1 MLAFVLTHLWQ
12 STLVLLAAW
21 VLARVCRRNSAAVR
35 YWIWLVASAKFLV
48 PFTLLQQ
55 LGDRL
60 GRGLPEPLPVDVTL
74 FEGASAVF
82 VPSLPRGIAAPDLM
96 LSQLMTVATAI
107 WVLGTTVV
115 CARWFLQWW
124 SIRSRVIVAPEAS
137 TNLPVPVRIV
147 ASDLPT
153 GVFGIVRPVVIL
165 PVQLM
170 QSLTPAQLSAV
181 LAHELCHIRRHDNL
195 TAAIHQCVQALFWF
209 YPPVWRI
216 GANLLREREAA
227 CDEEVVDE
235 GHERSV
241 YAESILNACRLD
253 VMARLPAVAASAGG
267 DLQQRLSSI
276 LSEEHAEP
284 ITQERFTLL
293 FTAATLVC
301 FAPLAAGI
309 GVGAFREASDMGP
322 VTFDAIT
329 LKQPEPAWWHSTH
342 FEPESG
348 RLVLENFSIL
358 QLIKSAYPY
367 AIVNDQTAGLDRARY
382 DIEVLWRTEGGTSE
396 RHLYRALLKQ
406 IIQSNS
412 NLEVHVRDL
421 HRSGRES
428 AAQGP

>member
-1 MLAFVLTHLWQ
+1 V
-12 STLVLLAAW
+12 S
-21 VLARVCRRNSAAVR
+21 
-35 YWIWLVASAKFLV
+35 
-48 PFTLLQQ
+48 
-55 LGDRL
+55 
-60 GRGLPEPLPVDVTL
+60 
-74 FEGASAVF
+74 
-82 VPSLPRGIAAPDLM
+82 
-96 LSQLMTVATAI
+96 
-107 WVLGTTVV
+107 
-115 CARWFLQWW
+115 
-124 SIRSRVIVAPEAS
+124 VAPEVSIDLA
-137 TNLPVPVRIV
+137 VPVRIV

-165 PVQLM
+165 PRQLM

-181 LAHELCHIRRHDNL
+181 LAHELCHIRRQDNL

-227 CDEEVVDE
+227 CDEEVVAE

-276 LSEEHAEP
+276 LSEEHAVP

-293 FTAATLVC
+293 FATASLVC
-301 FAPLAAGI
+301 LAPLAAGI
-309 GVGAFREASDMGP
+309 AVGAFREASDMGP
-322 VTFDAIT
+322 VTFDAVT
-329 LKQPEPAWWHSTH
+329 LKAPEPTWWHSTD
-342 FEPESG
+342 FEPQSG
-348 RLVLENFSIL
+348 RLVLKNFSIL
-358 QLIKSAYPY
+358 QLIKSAYPH

-421 HRSGRES
+421 HRSRRES
-428 AAQGP
+428 AAQRP

>member
-1 MLAFVLTHLWQ
+1 MIAFVLTHLWQ

-21 VLARVCRRNSAAVR
+21 VLARACKRNSAAVR
-35 YWIWLVASAKFLV
+35 YWIWFVASAKFLV
-48 PFTLLQQ
+48 PLPLLQQ

-74 FEGASAVF
+74 FESASAVF
-82 VPSLPRGIAAPDLM
+82 VPSLPRGIAAPDLVF
-96 LSQLMTVATAI
+96 SQLMTVAVGI
-107 WVLGTTVV
+107 WMLGTAVV
-115 CARWFLQWW
+115 CARWLRQWW
-124 SIRSRVIVAPEAS
+124 SIRSRVIAAPEVN
-137 TNLPVPVRIV
+137 TDLPAPVRIV

-165 PVQLM
+165 PGQLM
-170 QSLTPAQLSAV
+170 QTLTPAQLSTV

-209 YPPVWRI
+209 YPPVWRV

-227 CDEEVVDE
+227 CDEEVVAE
-235 GHERSV
+235 GHERST
-241 YAESILNACRLD
+241 YAESILHACRLD
-253 VMARLPAVAASAGG
+253 VMARLPAVAGSAGG

-276 LSEEHAEP
+276 LSEERAEP

-301 FAPLAAGI
+301 LAPLAAGI
-309 GVGAFREASDMGP
+309 GVGAFREASDRGP
-322 VTFDAIT
+322 VTFEAIT
-329 LKQPEPAWWHSTH
+329 LKPPEPAWWHSTQ
-342 FEPESG
+342 FEPQSG
-348 RLVLENFSIL
+348 RLVLKNFSIL

-382 DIEVLWRTEGGTSE
+382 DIEVSWSAEGGTSE
-396 RHLYRALLKQ
+396 RHLYRALLTH

-421 HRSGRES
+421 HRSR
-428 AAQGP
+428 